1 MAKKAL
7 LIGINYPGTAV
18 ELRGCVNDVRRMQRC
33 LIDRYGFSNK
43 DITVLIDT
51 DKSSIQPT
59 GKNIREALKK
69 LIAEGESGDVLVFH
83 YSGHGTRLPTEQ
95 GMFDATDYD
104 ECITPC
110 DMNLITDNEFR
121 EMVAEVK
128 KGCLLTIISDSCH
141 SGGLIEEAKEQI
153 GESYVKYRIATFFI
167 SIVRSLL
174 TTCGISS
181 NDSQRGSGG
190 GHDSF
195 TRESELEDDGET
207 VDMKTRYLP
216 LDSYITLLKEQT
228 GQTDIK
234 PGKIRQTLVKVF
246 GEDSSPNVMQS
257 NSMKRNGDR
266 GFLSMFVGKREVN
279 TDGAG
284 SEVKSKVPNNGIL
297 LSGCQTDQRSEDV
310 YVTRTGKAYG
320 AFSDAIQTILSETRK
335 EITNKEMVLRAR
347 EILKRQRFIQRPED
361 TVGGEPIVPCGLV
374 AWSLFNDTY
383 DFTRNNQKLSVNK
396 KDISWKSDRDSKFG
410 KNVFPK
416 NFQKGSPIGGKS
428 LDPKIPLSEQED
440 LIVWMRTAALP
451 IFRKLYGKIDT
462 DLEAGDTIKVLLQ
475 NNYNTYSF
483 NGKKKL
489 VLSTTSWLG
498 GRNDFLGIAY
508 LTVGSICLSL
518 AVFFSVLYLA
528 KPRQLGDP
536 SYLSWNRSAGGGR

>member
-69 LIAEGESGDVLVFH
+69 LIAEGEAGDVLVFH

-95 GMFDATDYD
+95 GIFDATDYD

-110 DMNLITDNEFR
+110 DMNLIMDNEFR
-121 EMVAEVK
+121 DMVAEVK

-153 GESYVKYRIATFFI
+153 GESHVNKPKYGIATFLV

-174 TTCGISS
+174 TTCGIS
-181 NDSQRGSGG
+181 NDPQGGSGG
-190 GHDSF
+190 GNDSF
-195 TRESELEDDGET
+195 TREIELEDGET

-216 LDSYITLLKEQT
+216 LDSYISLLKEQT

-234 PGKIRQTLVKVF
+234 HGKIRQTLVKVF
-246 GEDSSPNVMQS
+246 REDSSPNVMLS
-257 NSMKRNGDR
+257 NSVSRNAHR
-266 GFLSMFVGKREVN
+266 GFLSMFIGKREVN
-279 TDGAG
+279 TDGSG
-284 SEVKSKVPNNGIL
+284 SEVKCKVPNNGIL

-320 AFSDAIQTILSETRK
+320 AFSDAIQTILSGTRK
-335 EITNKEMVLRAR
+335 EITNREMVLRAR
-347 EILKRQRFIQRPED
+347 EILKSQRFSQRP
-361 TVGGEPIVPCGLV
+361 GLYCH
-374 AWSLFNDTY
+374 DRY
-383 DFTRNNQKLSVNK
+383 VNK
-396 KDISWKSDRDSKFG
+396 
-410 KNVFPK
+410 
-416 NFQKGSPIGGKS
+416 
-428 LDPKIPLSEQED
+428 
-440 LIVWMRTAALP
+440 
-451 IFRKLYGKIDT
+451 
-462 DLEAGDTIKVLLQ
+462 
-475 NNYNTYSF
+475 SF
-483 NGKKKL
+483 
-489 VLSTTSWLG
+489 
-498 GRNDFLGIAY
+498 
-508 LTVGSICLSL
+508 IC
-518 AVFFSVLYLA
+518 
-528 KPRQLGDP
+528 
-536 SYLSWNRSAGGGR
+536 

>member
-18 ELRGCVNDVRRMQRC
+18 ELRGCVNDVRRMQKC

-51 DKSSIQPT
+51 DKTSIQPT

-69 LIAEGESGDVLVFH
+69 LIAEGEPGDVLVFH
-83 YSGHGTRLPTEQ
+83 YSGHGTRLPTEE
-95 GMFDATDYD
+95 GLFDATDYD

-121 EMVAEVK
+121 DMVAEVK

-153 GESYVKYRIATFFI
+153 GESYVNKPRSRIVTFLV

-195 TRESELEDDGET
+195 TRESELEDGET

-234 PGKIRQTLVKVF
+234 YGKIRQTLVKVF
-246 GEDSSPNVMQS
+246 GQDSSPNVMLS
-257 NSMKRNGDR
+257 NSVKRNAHR
-266 GFLSMFVGKREVN
+266 GLLSMFVGKREVN

-284 SEVKSKVPNNGIL
+284 SEVKSKHPNNGIL

-310 YVTRTGKAYG
+310 YVTRTGKSYG
-320 AFSDAIQTILSETRK
+320 AFSDAIQTILSGTRK

-347 EILKRQRFIQRPED
+347 EILKKQKFGQRP
-361 TVGGEPIVPCGLV
+361 GLYCH
-374 AWSLFNDTY
+374 DRY
-383 DFTRNNQKLSVNK
+383 VN
-396 KDISWKSDRDSKFG
+396 
-410 KNVFPK
+410 
-416 NFQKGSPIGGKS
+416 
-428 LDPKIPLSEQED
+428 IP
-440 LIVWMRTAALP
+440 
-451 IFRKLYGKIDT
+451 F
-462 DLEAGDTIKVLLQ
+462 
-475 NNYNTYSF
+475 
-483 NGKKKL
+483 
-489 VLSTTSWLG
+489 
-498 GRNDFLGIAY
+498 
-508 LTVGSICLSL
+508 IC
-518 AVFFSVLYLA
+518 
-528 KPRQLGDP
+528 
-536 SYLSWNRSAGGGR
+536 

>member
-69 LIAEGESGDVLVFH
+69 LIAEGEAGDVLVFH

-95 GMFDATDYD
+95 GIFDATNYD

-110 DMNLITDNEFR
+110 DMNLIMDDEFR
-121 EMVAEVK
+121 DMVAEVK

-141 SGGLIEEAKEQI
+141 SGGLIEEVKEQI
-153 GESYVKYRIATFFI
+153 GESHVNKPKSKIVNFLV
-167 SIVRSLL
+167 SIVRTML
-174 TTCGISS
+174 TTCGIS
-181 NDSQRGSGG
+181 NDHQRESSGG
-190 GHDSF
+190 GQDSF
-195 TRESELEDDGET
+195 TREIELEDGET

-216 LDSYITLLKEQT
+216 LDSYISLLKEQT

-234 PGKIRQTLVKVF
+234 YGKIRETLVKVF
-246 GEDSSPNVMQS
+246 GQDSSPNVILS

-266 GFLSMFVGKREVN
+266 GILGIFISKREVN
-279 TDGAG
+279 NTDGAV
-284 SEVKSKVPNNGIL
+284 SEVKSKVPSNGIL

-310 YVTRTGKAYG
+310 FVTRTGKAYG

-347 EILKRQRFIQRPED
+347 EILKRQRFSQRP
-361 TVGGEPIVPCGLV
+361 GLYCH
-374 AWSLFNDTY
+374 DRY
-383 DFTRNNQKLSVNK
+383 VNK
-396 KDISWKSDRDSKFG
+396 PF
-410 KNVFPK
+410 
-416 NFQKGSPIGGKS
+416 
-428 LDPKIPLSEQED
+428 
-440 LIVWMRTAALP
+440 
-451 IFRKLYGKIDT
+451 
-462 DLEAGDTIKVLLQ
+462 
-475 NNYNTYSF
+475 
-483 NGKKKL
+483 
-489 VLSTTSWLG
+489 
-498 GRNDFLGIAY
+498 
-508 LTVGSICLSL
+508 IC
-518 AVFFSVLYLA
+518 
-528 KPRQLGDP
+528 
-536 SYLSWNRSAGGGR
+536 